1 MRNRSSSLL
10 QTAGAVLSFTL
21 FGATCGDVAP
31 LTREQARDQATTA
44 VCDTY
49 AMCGQIGA
57 SADGGAAPTYATR
70 DSCETQ
76 WRGQFEQMWPPA
88 DCDGKISQTKFDLC
102 QASIRAITC
111 GNLGDVVLA
120 LSSCAKTNVCTGP

>member
-76 WRGQFEQMWPPA
+76 WRGQFESMWTPA
-88 DCDGKISQTKFDLC
+88 SCDGKISQTDLDLC
-102 QASIRAITC
+102 LAETRAIDC

-120 LSSCAKTNVCTGP
+120 LGSCSKDKVCSAK